1 MNEAVDKFSLL
12 NRLAESFDVYLA
24 VFFQHAC
31 FDEEVLG
38 LRKVFY
44 VSIGDGRVE
53 IVPASH
59 SLYLVFREARFRGG
73 CAVVFLRICQVVFDD
88 FFMGLHEFLCHFG
101 VLFDKV
107 AAHGNDDGGI
117 EEAFARRQDAG
128 AVVFHFQC
136 RR

>member
-1 MNEAVDKFSLL
+1 MICSPYDDSFIFLLSLIGGAYHILLQPFLVCISLL
-12 NRLAESFDVYLA
+12 NRLAESFNVYLA

-73 CAVVFLRICQVVFDD
+73 CAVVFLTY
-88 FFMGLHEFLCHFG
+88 
-101 VLFDKV
+101 
-107 AAHGNDDGGI
+107 
-117 EEAFARRQDAG
+117 
-128 AVVFHFQC
+128 
-136 RR
+136 